1 MSGLFDSEDE
11 FFFFLGKR
19 FILVNSYVRYFSCYV
34 RYPRRNKLFDSRRTM
49 RTSNRLQPRQTA
61 DSCQVTVFHVCSL
74 RSAIGTS
81 QAHNH
86 KPPTTVTQP
95 CRPSPPTSTE
105 DHSQRHK
112 DPLHLLAHPKVHR
125 LRSLWHAADRES
137 EGSLV
142 MRTPSRRKTCASGTY
157 RGGRTHKLCSTSFR
171 TKATF
176 SFMQWLPQP
185 QVVRPDFPPRKA
197 MEARARDGLWSVRRR
212 NVSAV
217 PSPLLFPSRRAPS
230 FFF

>member
-1 MSGLFDSEDE
+1 LTVRTS
-11 FFFFLGKR
+11 FFFLGKR

-157 RGGRTHKLCSTSFR
+157 QGGGAYTQVMQYIISNQSHIFFHAVATTASSRSTRLSTSKSDGSSCARWALER
-171 TKATF
+171 TA
-176 SFMQWLPQP
+176 S
-185 QVVRPDFPPRKA
+185 
-197 MEARARDGLWSVRRR
+197 
-212 NVSAV
+212 
-217 PSPLLFPSRRAPS
+217 
-230 FFF
+230 